1 MALALY
7 DLVAVF
13 GPRRA
18 AVLRREAEILGPPLA
33 LLVSYSGN
41 FELQTM
47 NWMSRE
53 SREVVDGDEGLP
65 LVGNGGNSSLDEEMS
80 PLLELLNGNGE

>member
-1 MALALY
+1 
-7 DLVAVF
+7 
-13 GPRRA
+13 
-18 AVLRREAEILGPPLA
+18 
-33 LLVSYSGN
+33 
-41 FELQTM
+41 M